1 MNQTSQK
8 GFTLLELLVVIAII
22 GILAAITLF
31 AINPL
36 SQVRRSR
43 DSARVQEIISI
54 RKAIDLTVL
63 AQGTGVLDES
73 LCPYSNACSSDATD
87 RESNG
92 TGWLPID
99 ISQHLPVLPID
110 PRNGVADVAL
120 AGGTVATPY
129 YFFATDGQVY
139 TVASYLE
146 SSDNSAL
153 LAADGGANPALYEVG
168 TGLSNVLTP

>member
-1 MNQTSQK
+1 MNQVSQK

-22 GILAAITLF
+22 GILAAIALF

-36 SQVRRSR
+36 NQVRRSR
-43 DSARVQEIISI
+43 DSARIQEIIAI
-54 RKAIDLTVL
+54 RKAIDLVVL

-73 LCPYSNACSSDATD
+73 LCPYTNACRSDAAD
-87 RESNG
+87 RDSNG

-99 ISQHLPVLPID
+99 VSAHLPVLPID
-110 PRNGVADVAL
+110 PRNGIASVSL

-139 TVASYLE
+139 TLASYLE
-146 SSDNSAL
+146 SPDNLAL
-153 LAADGGANPALYEVG
+153 LTSDGGGNPALYEVG
-168 TGLSNVLTP
+168 TGLANVLTP